1 MSERSERIM
10 KQRDRGWHPPSRPR
24 PVADGI
30 KARSKRGSI
39 GQQWWSRRFI
49 DVLES
54 CGVGGRLS
62 RGRSYARKGQIRE
75 LTIEP
80 GVVRAPVQGSRPQ
93 PYRVRIAVRRLTDDE
108 WRRVERELAGQALY
122 RATLLAGEMPP
133 EIEEVFAGCG
143 APLFPAAKHDLD
155 MSCSCPDWEV
165 PCKHLAAVC
174 YLLGEAFDDDP
185 FLMLA
190 WRGRDREHLL
200 AQLRELAD
208 ATPDGATG
216 AGAGVAGA
224 GASAGQQ
231 IIDVTNTPLKD
242 CLDDYWSPR
251 VSLAR
256 LHARPTTPPSA
267 PDLLLRTLE
276 PPPITVRRHNLVDI
290 LTPVYVAMTTPPE

>member
-1 MSERSERIM
+1 MSE
-10 KQRDRGWHPPSRPR
+10 RGWHPPSRPR

-39 GQQWWSRRFI
+39 GQHWWSRRFI

-54 CGVGGRLS
+54 CGVEGRLS
-62 RGRSYARKGQIRE
+62 RGRSYARAGQIRE
-75 LTIEP
+75 LTIEA

-93 PYRVRIAVRRLTDDE
+93 PYRVRVAVRKLTDDQ
-108 WRRVERELAGQALY
+108 WRRVERELAGQALF

-133 EIEEVFAGCG
+133 EIEEVFAECG
-143 APLFPAAKHDLD
+143 APLFPASAHDLD
-155 MSCSCPDWEV
+155 MSCTCPDWEV

-185 FLMLA
+185 FLVLA
-190 WRGRDREHLL
+190 WRGRNREHLL
-200 AQLRELAD
+200 ARLRELAD
-208 ATPDGATG
+208 AAPAGTAAAAVGVPGTG
-216 AGAGVAGA
+216 RE
-224 GASAGQQ
+224 
-231 IIDVTNTPLKD
+231 IIDVTDAPLKD

-256 LHARPTTPPSA
+256 LHARPAAPPTA

-276 PPPITVRRHNLVDI
+276 PPPITIRRRDLVDI
-290 LTPVYVAMTTPPE
+290 LAPAYTAMTALPR